1 LSCIAIPN
9 WLTQTRGSSTPS
21 PLPEGEDIDSL
32 LLCPSEHGLS
42 SFARSILAAYLLG
55 LASEDLDIKRS
66 RQKKTKKKNQ
76 THTTSKR
83 NEDILVTSTSRH
95 KHASV
100 LILRE
105 TRHKHASVLIL
116 RETSMLVY

>member
-105 TRHKHASVLIL
+105 T
-116 RETSMLVY
+116 SMLVY